1 MVKNRIK
8 FYKYRKNIVYK
19 FFKLLNELN
28 NIGNLKI
35 KNYKIIQLSK
45 KLELLFFIEFK
56 RKKINRITNRFLI
69 DFIEKL
75 INRNKLHI
83 LLYVIKYKIQFIK
96 IKL

>member
-56 RKKINRITNRFLI
+56 RKK
-69 DFIEKL
+69 
-75 INRNKLHI
+75 
-83 LLYVIKYKIQFIK
+83 
-96 IKL
+96 

>member
-56 RKKINRITNRFLI
+56 RK
-69 DFIEKL
+69 
-75 INRNKLHI
+75 NK
-83 LLYVIKYKIQFIK
+83 
-96 IKL
+96 